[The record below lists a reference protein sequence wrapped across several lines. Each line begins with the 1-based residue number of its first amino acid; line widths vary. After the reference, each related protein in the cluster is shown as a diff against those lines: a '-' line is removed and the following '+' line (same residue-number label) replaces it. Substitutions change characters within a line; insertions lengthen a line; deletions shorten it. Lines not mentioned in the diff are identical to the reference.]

1 LAPGRCAVVEPG
13 NGRAVDNGTRKIL
26 GTSASGTGLASAA
39 FSCGGRTSRCL
50 FVCLL
55 SLRPRLPLTLLC
67 SECWPGPARRRRI
80 SSEASSG
87 WGPLPPG
94 RRRGVAEF
102 PQAAKGALFRGVR
115 SCSRRCAEEGASSF
129 FFFAASAL
137 VMSWLQYIVRRALVN
152 PFLPFFSPSHQ
163 ALPAR

>member
-1 LAPGRCAVVEPG
+1 MEPG
-13 NGRAVDNGTRKIL
+13 NGRAADNGARKIGRLCLRHGVGL
-26 GTSASGTGLASAA
+26 G
-39 FSCGGRTSRCL
+39 CL
-50 FVCLL
+50 QLRQPNFKMFVRLVCVVL

-87 WGPLPPG
+87 WGPLPAG
-94 RRRGVAEF
+94 RRRGVAGF
-102 PQAAKGALFRGVR
+102 PQAAKGALFRWVC
-115 SCSRRCAEEGASSF
+115 SCSRLRAEEGASSF